1 MLEVRFITATGEVTG
16 WCGDK
21 KQFGNLERGRTSEAI
36 IILKRTAPPAAL
48 DAYLIKDNKLIDN
61 PSYIE
66 PPPPR
71 DLMAEID
78 ELKARLVSLEVK

>member
-1 MLEVRFITATGEVTG
+1 MLEVRYITATGEVTG

-21 KQFGNLERGRTSEAI
+21 NQFGNLDRERVAEAI
-36 IILKRTAPPAAL
+36 IVFDIPVPPLSL
-48 DAYLIKDNKLIDN
+48 DACLVQGSKLIDN

-71 DLMAEID
+71 DLLVEVD
-78 ELKARLVSLEVK
+78 ELKARLDSLGVK